1 MGYKLQGNMLE
12 ACTCNAICPCWVG
25 EDPDGGTCHG
35 TIAWHFEKGEID
47 GVDVSGLT
55 FSILLHIPDNALSG
69 NWRVVAYVDDKATAD
84 QEKAILSVYTG
95 EKGGPVADLAQL
107 IGEVV
112 AVERAPITFDVV
124 EGKGELK
131 IGTSLDAK
139 INPFEGP
146 TGRRTTLHDAALCVI
161 EESPY
166 YVGKATYL
174 KASQPALDLNLNI
187 QGKSA
192 VQGRFAFEV

>member
-1 MGYKLQGNMLE
+1 MGYKLQGYMLE

-35 TIAWHFEKGEID
+35 TISWHFEKGEID

-69 NWRVVAYVDDKATAD
+69 NWRVVAYVDDKATAE

-112 AVERAPITFDVV
+112 AVERAPTTFDVF

-131 IGTSLDAK
+131 IGTSLDAE
-139 INPFEGP
+139 ISPFEGP
-146 TGRRTTLHDAALCVI
+146 TGRRTTLHDATFCVI
-161 EESPY
+161 EDSPY
-166 YVGKATYL
+166 YVGKATHL
-174 KASQPALDLNLNI
+174 KASHPALDLDIHLE
-187 QGKSA
+187 GKSA
-192 VQGRFAFEV
+192 VQGPFRFEA

>member
-1 MGYKLQGNMLE
+1 MGYKLEGRMLE
-12 ACTCNAICPCWVG
+12 ACTCNAICPCWIG
-25 EDPDGGTCHG
+25 EDPDSGTCHG

-55 FSILLHIPDNALSG
+55 FAVLLHIPANALSG
-69 NWRVVAYVDDKATAD
+69 NWRIVACVDDKATAE
-84 QEKAILSVYTG
+84 QEKAILGVYTG

-112 AVERAPITFDVV
+112 AVERAPITFGVV
-124 EGKGELK
+124 EGKGQLK
-131 IGTSLDAK
+131 IGTSLDAE
-139 INPFEGP
+139 IIPFEGP

-161 EESPY
+161 EEAPY
-166 YVGKATYL
+166 YVGKATHL
-174 KASQPALDLNLNI
+174 KASHPALGLNLDI

-192 VQGRFAFEV
+192 VQGRFAFEA

>member
-1 MGYKLQGNMLE
+1 MGYQLRGSMLE

-55 FSILLHIPDNALSG
+55 YAILLNIPDNALLG
-69 NWRVVAYVDDKATAD
+69 NWKVVAYIDDNATPE
-84 QEKAILSVYTG
+84 QEKAILGVYTG
-95 EKGGPVADLAQL
+95 EKGGPVADMAGL

-112 AVERAPITFDVV
+112 AVERAPITFGLVK
-124 EGKGELK
+124 GKGELK
-131 IGTSLDAK
+131 IGTSLDAEM
-139 INPFEGP
+139 NPFEGP
-146 TGRRTTLHDAALCVI
+146 TGRRTTLHDAAFCVI

-166 YVGKATYL
+166 YVGKATHF
-174 KASQPALDLNLNI
+174 KASHQALGLNLNI

-192 VQGRFAFEV
+192 VQGQFAFEA

>member
-1 MGYKLQGNMLE
+1 MAYKLHGYMLE

-55 FSILLHIPDNALSG
+55 YSILLHIPDNALSG
-69 NWRVVAYVDDKATAD
+69 NWRVVAFVDDKATAE

-95 EKGGPVADLAQL
+95 EQGGPVADMAQL

-112 AVERAPITFDVV
+112 AVERVPITFDVAQ
-124 EGKGELK
+124 GKGELK
-131 IGTSLDAK
+131 IGTNLDAE
-139 INPFEGP
+139 ISPFEGP
-146 TGRRTTLHDAALCVI
+146 TGRRTTLQDAAFCVI
-161 EESPY
+161 EDSPY
-166 YVGKATYL
+166 YVGKATHL
-174 KASQPALDLNLNI
+174 KASHPSLGLNLNI

-192 VQGRFAFEV
+192 VQGPFAFEA

>member
-12 ACTCNAICPCWVG
+12 VCTCNAICPCWVG

-55 FSILLHIPDNALSG
+55 FAILLHIPDNALSG
-69 NWRVVAYVDDKATAD
+69 NWRVVACVDDKATAD

-124 EGKGELK
+124 KGQGELK
-131 IGTSLDAK
+131 IGTRLDAE

-166 YVGKATYL
+166 YVGKATHL
-174 KASQPALDLNLNI
+174 KASHPALGLNRDI

-192 VQGRFAFEV
+192 VQGQFAFEA

>member
-1 MGYKLQGNMLE
+1 MGYKLQGYMLE

-55 FSILLHIPDNALSG
+55 YSILLYIPDNALSG
-69 NWRVVAYVDDKATAD
+69 NWRVVACVDDKATIN
-84 QEKAILSVYTG
+84 QEEAILSVYKG
-95 EKGGPVADLAQL
+95 EKGGPVADIAQL

-112 AVERAPITFDVV
+112 AVERVPINFDVI
-124 EGKGELK
+124 EGKGALR
-131 IGTSLDAK
+131 IGTLLDAEMT
-139 INPFEGP
+139 PFVGP
-146 TGRRTTLHDAALCVI
+146 SGRRTTLQDATFCVI
-161 EESPY
+161 EDSPY
-166 YVGKATYL
+166 YVGKANRLT
-174 KASQPALDLNLNI
+174 ASHPALGLDLSI

-192 VQGRFAFEV
+192 VQGKFVFEG

>member
-1 MGYKLQGNMLE
+1 MGYKLEGNMLE

-25 EDPDGGTCHG
+25 EDPDSGTCHG
-35 TIAWHFEKGEID
+35 TIAWHFDKGEID

-55 FSILLHIPDNALSG
+55 FAVLLHIPANALSG
-69 NWRVVAYVDDKATAD
+69 NWRIVACVDDKATAE
-84 QEKAILSVYTG
+84 QEKAILGVYTG

-124 EGKGELK
+124 EGKGQLK
-131 IGTSLDAK
+131 IGTRLDAE
-139 INPFEGP
+139 INPLEGP

-161 EESPY
+161 EDSPY
-166 YVGKATYL
+166 YVGKATHL
-174 KASQPALDLNLNI
+174 KASHPALDLSIDI

-192 VQGRFAFEV
+192 VQGPFAFET

>member
-69 NWRVVAYVDDKATAD
+69 NWRVVAFVDDNATAE

-131 IGTSLDAK
+131 IGTSLDAE

-166 YVGKATYL
+166 YVGKATHL
-174 KASQPALDLNLNI
+174 MASHPALDLNLNI

-192 VQGRFAFEV
+192 VQGQFAFEA

>member
-1 MGYKLQGNMLE
+1 MGYKLEGNMLE

-25 EDPDGGTCHG
+25 EDPDSGTCHG
-35 TIAWHFEKGEID
+35 TIAWHFDKGEID

-55 FSILLHIPDNALSG
+55 FAVLLHIPANALSG
-69 NWRVVAYVDDKATAD
+69 NWRIVACVDDKATAE
-84 QEKAILSVYTG
+84 QEKAILGVYTG

-112 AVERAPITFDVV
+112 AVERASITFGVV
-124 EGKGELK
+124 EGKGQLK
-131 IGTSLDAK
+131 IGTRLDAE

-161 EESPY
+161 EEAPY
-166 YVGKATYL
+166 YVGKATHL
-174 KASQPALDLNLNI
+174 KASHPVLGLNLDI

-192 VQGRFAFEV
+192 VQGQFAFEA

>member
-12 ACTCNAICPCWVG
+12 ACTCDAICPCWVG

-35 TIAWHFEKGEID
+35 TIAWHFVKGEID

-55 FSILLHIPDNALSG
+55 FSILLQIPDNALSG
-69 NWRVVAYVDDKATAD
+69 NWRIVACVDDKATAE

-112 AVERAPITFDVV
+112 AVERVPITFDVV
-124 EGKGELK
+124 QGKGALR
-131 IGTSLDAK
+131 IGTSLDAE
-139 INPFEGP
+139 IHPFEGP

-166 YVGKATYL
+166 YVGKATHL
-174 KASQPALDLNLNI
+174 KASHAALGLNLDI

-192 VQGRFAFEV
+192 VQGQFAFEA

>member
-1 MGYKLQGNMLE
+1 MGYKLEGRMLE

-25 EDPDGGTCHG
+25 EDPDSGTCHG
-35 TIAWHFEKGEID
+35 TIAWHFDKGEID

-55 FSILLHIPDNALSG
+55 FAVLLHIPVNALAG
-69 NWRVVAYVDDKATAD
+69 NWRIVACVDDKASAE
-84 QEKAILSVYTG
+84 QEKAILDVYTG

-112 AVERAPITFDVV
+112 AVERAPITFDIA
-124 EGKGELK
+124 EGKGQLK
-131 IGTSLDAK
+131 IGTRLDAE

-161 EESPY
+161 EDSPY
-166 YVGKATYL
+166 YVGKATHL
-174 KASQPALDLNLNI
+174 KASHPALDLNLDI

-192 VQGRFAFEV
+192 VQGRFAFET

>member
-55 FSILLHIPDNALSG
+55 FAILLHIPENALSG
-69 NWRVVAYVDDKATAD
+69 NWRVVACVDDKATAD

-124 EGKGELK
+124 EGQGELK
-131 IGTSLDAK
+131 IGTRLDAE

-166 YVGKATYL
+166 YVGKATHL
-174 KASQPALDLNLNI
+174 KASHPALGLNLDI

-192 VQGRFAFEV
+192 VQGQFAFEA

>member
-1 MGYKLQGNMLE
+1 MGYKIEGAMLE

-25 EDPDGGTCHG
+25 EDPDSGTCYG
-35 TIAWHFEKGEID
+35 TIAWRFENGVID

-55 FSILLHIPDNALSG
+55 FAILLHIPANALAG
-69 NWRVVAYVDDKATAD
+69 NWSVVACVDDKATAE
-84 QEKAILSVYTG
+84 QEKAILDVYTG
-95 EKGGPVADLAQL
+95 EKGGPVADFAQL

-112 AVERAPITFDVV
+112 AVERVPITFDVV
-124 EGKGELK
+124 EGKGQLT
-131 IGTSLDAK
+131 IGTSLDAE

-161 EESPY
+161 EEEPY

-174 KASQPALDLNLNI
+174 KASHPAIDLNLDI

-192 VQGRFAFEV
+192 VQGKFAFEA

>member
-1 MGYKLQGNMLE
+1 MGYKLEGTMLE

-25 EDPDGGTCHG
+25 EDPDSGTCDG

-55 FSILLHIPDNALSG
+55 FAVLLHIPANALSG
-69 NWRVVAYVDDKATAD
+69 NWKIVACVDDEATAE
-84 QEKAILSVYTG
+84 QEKAILGVYTG

-107 IGEVV
+107 IGEIV
-112 AVERAPITFDVV
+112 AVERAPITFNVV
-124 EGKGELK
+124 EGKGRLK
-131 IGTSLDAK
+131 IGTSLDAE
-139 INPFEGP
+139 IYPLEGP

-161 EESPY
+161 EEAPY
-166 YVGKATYL
+166 YVGKATHL
-174 KASQPALDLNLNI
+174 KASHPALSLNLDI

-192 VQGRFAFEV
+192 VQGQFAFEA